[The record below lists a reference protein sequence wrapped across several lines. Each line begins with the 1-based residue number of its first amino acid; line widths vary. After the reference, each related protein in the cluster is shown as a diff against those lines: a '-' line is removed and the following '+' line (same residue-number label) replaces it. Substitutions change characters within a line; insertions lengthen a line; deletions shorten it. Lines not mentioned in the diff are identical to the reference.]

1 MDRLRKIARLEVQ
14 KGFRDTAVFGGL
26 GPFLQTWVEDSP
38 PEAARRVAGEKLM
51 QVAAKYTGL
60 SPNERS
66 RFLRAFL
73 DAVGLADVFEKP
85 EAPTSPKKARAATIR
100 PQALALDSPLIALR
114 GIGRSAAAKFE
125 KLGIRTAGD
134 LLHHYPH
141 RYNDFSRIETVAGVH
156 VGEECTLLVTV
167 WQVAARPAAKGR
179 QMSEA
184 VLRDDS
190 GAIRATWFTP
200 YPARSLKR
208 GQRLAVSGRVTMFR
222 GMRILEHPEYET
234 IQGEDLVHTGRLV
247 PVYPSTDGVYQKT
260 IRNVV
265 RQVLRVLPPLVED
278 PLPNTVREGAGLLD
292 LESALRQIH
301 FPESWEVEKA
311 ARQRLAFD
319 ELFALHVGMLLR
331 RSEWRQRSDAN
342 AFSVDADRVKAFVSA
357 LPFPL
362 TAAQRR
368 VLDEVS
374 HDLQQPT
381 AMSRL
386 VQGEVGSGKT
396 VIAAGAL
403 YLAFV
408 NGLQG
413 AMMAPTEILAEQHA
427 QSLSALFQGLDDS
440 PSIELVT
447 GSLPKK
453 RRKAIREAV
462 ATGDVDIVVGTDAVI
477 QQDMEFA
484 NISVV
489 IVDEQHRFGVMQRG
503 ALRAK
508 GQQAHMLVMTATP
521 IPRSLALTLYGDLD
535 LSLIDEMPP
544 GRKPIRTR
552 WLSSDSRASA
562 YRFIEKELDAG
573 HQAFI
578 IYPLVEESAVLDARS
593 AVEEAERLATE
604 VFPNRSVGLLH
615 GRLSSAEKAD
625 AMRAFKNHE
634 TDILVSTAVVE
645 VGVDVSNATV
655 MMIEDADRFGLAQLH
670 QFRGRVGRGDA
681 AAYCMLIS
689 DAEAENAFQ
698 RLSALEKSSNG
709 LELAETDLRLR
720 GPGDFIGTRQSGLPM
735 MKLASVT
742 EMDLVQRS
750 RAAAESLFNQDPD
763 LSLRRH
769 EPLRRL
775 VERLWADR
783 ATDVS

>member
-26 GPFLQTWVEDSP
+26 GPFLQAWVEDSP

-301 FPESWEVEKA
+301 FPESWEVERA

-447 GSLPKK
+447 GSLPKSGARQFV
-453 RRKAIREAV
+453 RR
-462 ATGDVDIVVGTDAVI
+462 
-477 QQDMEFA
+477 
-484 NISVV
+484 SPP
-489 IVDEQHRFGVMQRG
+489 VMWTSLSAPTLSFSRIWSSPTSASSSSTSNTALGSCKGAPCGQR
-503 ALRAK
+503 

-578 IYPLVEESAVLDARS
+578 IYPWSRS
-593 AVEEAERLATE
+593 PLCWTRDR
-604 VFPNRSVGLLH
+604 RS
-615 GRLSSAEKAD
+615 RRRNASPRRSSRIA
-625 AMRAFKNHE
+625 
-634 TDILVSTAVVE
+634 
-645 VGVDVSNATV
+645 
-655 MMIEDADRFGLAQLH
+655 
-670 QFRGRVGRGDA
+670 
-681 AAYCMLIS
+681 
-689 DAEAENAFQ
+689 
-698 RLSALEKSSNG
+698 LSACFM
-709 LELAETDLRLR
+709 
-720 GPGDFIGTRQSGLPM
+720 GDSPQRKKQTQCG
-735 MKLASVT
+735 
-742 EMDLVQRS
+742 RS
-750 RAAAESLFNQDPD
+750 RTMRPTSWCRP
-763 LSLRRH
+763 
-769 EPLRRL
+769 P
-775 VERLWADR
+775 
-783 ATDVS
+783 